1 MKQTNRISRK
11 RFWFALGLSV
21 MLTVMTAGQIF
32 AADFDTEAEWLLY
45 MREEEKL
52 ARDVYQELYQVW
64 GLTIFS
70 NIARSEQ
77 KHMDSIK
84 TLLDRYHLTDP
95 AEGNGIGVFTNSDL
109 QALYF
114 ELIDKGGKSVLDALQ
129 VGVIIEET
137 DIADLTEALNVTVHW
152 DIKRVYANLMAGSYN
167 HLAAFESKL

>member
-1 MKQTNRISRK
+1 M
-11 RFWFALGLSV
+11 
-21 MLTVMTAGQIF
+21 
-32 AADFDTEAEWLLY
+32 
-45 MREEEKL
+45 
-52 ARDVYQELYQVW
+52 W

-137 DIADLTEALNVTVHW
+137 DIADLTEALNVTVHR

-167 HLAAFESKL
+167 HLAAFESKLSNY

>member
-1 MKQTNRISRK
+1 
-11 RFWFALGLSV
+11 

-95 AEGNGIGVFTNSDL
+95 AEGNGVGVFTNSDL

-114 ELIDKGGKSVLDALQ
+114 ELIAKGEKSVLDALQ

-137 DIADLTEALNVTVHW
+137 DITDLTKALNGTVHR
-152 DIKRVYANLMAGSYN
+152 DIERVYANLMAGSYN